1 MGMRCTGEKCPLKG
15 LLEELQGDIQSC
27 TAHNC
32 QNRTVPEAD
41 DEQPKEG

>member
-32 QNRTVPEAD
+32 QNRTVSEAD
-41 DEQPKEG
+41 DEQLKEG